1 MAPETETHRAA
12 FTSDILEHVAID
24 PETGFSLNPEF
35 IDTVIKAIDEDNP
48 IRLRELVQPLHAAD
62 QAELLDRLN
71 HDQRVVLT
79 SALKSDFDSEV
90 LPELSAEA
98 AEDVIEALGAKA
110 SAQVL
115 SELETDDAVHII
127 EDLAPAEQKLILG
140 QMSADKRGQVEQSLS
155 YPDESAGRLMRRNL
169 VTVPMEWNVGNTIDY
184 LRAHHDLPENFYVI
198 YVTDNDFTP
207 VGRILLGV
215 ILHNKRDTHISD
227 IMNKEIYAVLTETD
241 QEEVAFLFRKY
252 ALVET
257 PVIDDSGKL
266 VGTITVDDVV
276 DVIKEEEDEDYHHAG
291 GVSSHDIS
299 SRLITTVRARF
310 SWLFI
315 NLITAI
321 LASLVIGL
329 FAQSIE
335 KIVALAILMP
345 IVASMGGNA
354 GTQSVTV
361 AVRAIAT
368 RYITENNSRSFII
381 KETLIGLINGMA
393 LGSVMGI
400 GTYFWFHDDVL
411 ASVMF
416 LAAVGTLTMAGLW
429 GALIPILIH
438 RYRGDPAISSGIFLT
453 TITDCVGFFTFLGLA
468 TLILL

>member
-1 MAPETETHRAA
+1 MVQNTDSHRPA

-35 IDTVIKAIDEDNP
+35 VDTIILAIEDENTE
-48 IRLRELVQPLHAAD
+48 RLIELVHPLHAAD

-98 AEDVIEALGAKA
+98 AEDVLEALGAET

-127 EDLAPAEQKLILG
+127 EDLTPADQKLILG
-140 QMSADKRGQVEQSLS
+140 QMSADKRGEVEQSLS

-169 VTVPMEWNVGNTIDY
+169 VTVPMDWNVGNTIDY
-184 LRAHHDLPENFYVI
+184 LRAHDDLPENFYVL
-198 YVTDNDFTP
+198 YVTDDKFAP

-215 ILHNKRDTHISD
+215 ILHNKRDARIAD
-227 IMNKEIYAVLTETD
+227 IMNDEIYAAHTHTD

-257 PVIDDSGKL
+257 PVIDNSGML

-276 DVIKEEEDEDYHHAG
+276 DVIKEEDDEDYHRAG
-291 GVSSHDIS
+291 GVSSQDIS

-329 FAQSIE
+329 FAKSIE
-335 KIVALAILMP
+335 QIVALAILMP

-368 RYITENNSRSFII
+368 RYLTENNSRSFVI
-381 KETLIGLINGMA
+381 KETLIGLINGLA
-393 LGSVMGI
+393 LGGVMGV

-453 TITDCVGFFTFLGLA
+453 TVTDCVGFFTFLGLA